1 MRLKFNLIRTA
12 GLLSVVSTH
21 FRKSLLLI
29 NTMIFFAIFAASA
42 AVISLYF
49 ENKIADEEYYL
60 IDTNR
65 TMKTLNNYIPVMD
78 GLLNSYQKSD
88 HERQIFLFYNNFL
101 FQSNMGYKI
110 IDEAREFWLKPF
122 YFLLEGI
129 HENYE
134 EGEEEG
140 LSKTLNI
147 MKEHYLLVMSHG
159 NLTPDEDKLK
169 KIDNLLSDELEYRK
183 KYKEIVKSIE
193 IDEQFKT
200 LDLDDLFVDALD
212 SKKRKK
218 YEKFRKKYKDY
229 YDFALDFEDF
239 SVKTLKMVKS
249 IITEFK
255 HYHDQQIAYS
265 SNLIKKYSKNESRSI
280 FIAFIFQLLIFIV
293 IQFFEIS
300 ATSLEVKKSMRAKK

>member
-1 MRLKFNLIRTA
+1 MKLKFNLIRTA

-239 SVKTLKMVKS
+239 SVKTWKMVKS

-300 ATSLEVKKSMRAKK
+300 VTSLEVKKSMRAKK

>member
-21 FRKSLLLI
+21 FIKSLLLI

-239 SVKTLKMVKS
+239 SVKTWKMVKS

-300 ATSLEVKKSMRAKK
+300 VTSLEVKKSMRAKK

>member
-1 MRLKFNLIRTA
+1 MKLKFNLIRTA

-239 SVKTLKMVKS
+239 SVKTWKMVKS